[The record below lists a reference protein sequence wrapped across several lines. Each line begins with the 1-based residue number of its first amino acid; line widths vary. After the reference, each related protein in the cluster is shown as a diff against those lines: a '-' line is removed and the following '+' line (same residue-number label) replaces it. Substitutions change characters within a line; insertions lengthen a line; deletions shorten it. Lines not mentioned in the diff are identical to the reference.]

1 MNLFAYGTLTDRRVL
16 AKVTGRTLP
25 SGVPATLHGF
35 RRYETTLGY
44 PIILPESG
52 AVCEGQVF
60 FSLQPADWEK
70 LDRYENVLDN
80 PPAYTRRLVQVQ
92 GAHGTISA
100 FVYVGNLNFF
110 RTRLKPAEQP
120 ARSRNS

>member
-1 MNLFAYGTLTDRRVL
+1 MNLFAYGTLTDRRAM

-25 SGVPATLHGF
+25 AGVSATLLGY

-52 AVCEGQVF
+52 ASCTGTVF
-60 FSLQPADWEK
+60 FGLQPVDWDK
-70 LDRYENVLDN
+70 LDRYENIFDN

-110 RTRLKPAEQP
+110 RTRLKT
-120 ARSRNS
+120 